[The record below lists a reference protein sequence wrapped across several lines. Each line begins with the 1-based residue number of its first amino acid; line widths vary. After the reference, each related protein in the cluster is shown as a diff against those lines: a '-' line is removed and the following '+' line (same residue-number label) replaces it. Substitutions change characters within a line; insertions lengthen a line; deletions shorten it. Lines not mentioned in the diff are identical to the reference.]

1 MIWHTVTF
9 KLKNNDAIFARE
21 FLAEARKLAAIPGV
35 QKFECL
41 KQTSQKNHFEYG
53 LSMEFVDQ
61 PTYDAYNTHPDHV
74 HFVQQ
79 IWIPNVE
86 DFLELDYVVID

>member
-9 KLKNNDAIFARE
+9 KLKNTDATFVQE
-21 FLAEARKLAAIPGV
+21 FLAEAKKLTAIPGV

-41 KQTSQKNHFEYG
+41 KQISPKNHFEYG
-53 LSMEFVDQ
+53 LSMQFEDQ
-61 PTYDAYNTHPDHV
+61 QTYDAYNIHPDHI

-86 DFLELDYVVID
+86 DFLEIDYVVL